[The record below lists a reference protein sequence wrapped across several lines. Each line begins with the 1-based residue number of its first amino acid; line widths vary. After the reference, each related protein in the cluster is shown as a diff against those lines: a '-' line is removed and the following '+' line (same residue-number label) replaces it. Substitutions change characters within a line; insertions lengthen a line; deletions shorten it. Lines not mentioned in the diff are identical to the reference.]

1 MEIPKR
7 TRGRVA
13 KQVTTD
19 ASGNF
24 FIGTL
29 LEGSYVLEFRAKAT
43 PDFKKQQFSIAVDG
57 TKQSGKQ
64 CGITGNS
71 LVRGVALNVEVARG
85 SNVSGQVAVGASAQ
99 QNTKMVWIPPML
111 GSHLLGRWVEKGQR
125 RKSCLE
131 PEETC
136 GQTRCDKCR
145 ITRLHRAAAR
155 RVARGRAAD
164 RTCFARPKDV
174 GKPDPFNHRKAE
186 PRDIA
191 LLFRAR
197 MP

>member
-7 TRGRVA
+7 TRGRVV

-99 QNTKMVWIPPML
+99 QNTKMVWMPPML
-111 GSHLLGRWVEKGQR
+111 GSHLLGRWVEKG
-125 RKSCLE
+125 SA
-131 PEETC
+131 EEILSR
-136 GQTRCDKCR
+136 TRGN
-145 ITRLHRAAAR
+145 L
-155 RVARGRAAD
+155 
-164 RTCFARPKDV
+164 RTDQMRQMQD
-174 GKPDPFNHRKAE
+174 N
-186 PRDIA
+186 A
-191 LLFRAR
+191 LTPGSR
-197 MP
+197 